1 MQQSLLTSP
10 TPNQTNSK
18 CQMSK
23 RRSIVVMQP
32 KIYSPRVT
40 GLLILPVSLVLLAI
54 STSFSFASTTLV
66 GEESTTC
73 SPKQASKTVVTEAQ
87 NSPTIPL
94 NSPPQYR
101 YSPSTPLIADTYPSV
116 YLCARS
122 FAVRIANG
130 IRENNLFSPQTNFS
144 IELATD
150 IHSADTTDWQSSEKF
165 IADFQKEL
173 EGQFPAGTFIIVN
186 KPLQIDETNANSKLQ
201 TMNIDFSHIAS
212 KEVNTA
218 KESFLE
224 NEPNSSG
231 SIQMNWAI
239 GNSTPSQI
247 TLNYVTKQ
255 WVATDRNW
263 SHDHPKSFGFYH
275 SKDYRSKVIGFTNR
289 LTRSPQEASRLAMQN
304 AAHFHSLHYGFRFS
318 PDDFEIKVVDRFQQK
333 LSTPSG
339 ELWQEALLASISPK
353 KNASKIRPASTSVI
367 SAELLLILLA
377 GAFGVIWI
385 SRLLLKAIF

>member
-130 IRENNLFSPQTNFS
+130 IRENNQFSPQTNFS

-150 IHSADTTDWQSSEKF
+150 IHSADTTDWQSSVKF

-186 KPLQIDETNANSKLQ
+186 KPLQTNETNANSKLQ

-218 KESFLE
+218 IESFLE

-263 SHDHPKSFGFYH
+263 SHDHPKSFGFYQ
-275 SKDYRSKVIGFTNR
+275 RGNWTSKVIGFTNR
-289 LTRSPQEASRLAMQN
+289 LTRSPQEASRLAIQN
-304 AAHFHSLHYGFRFS
+304 AVHFHSLHYGFHFS
-318 PDDFEIKVVDRFQQK
+318 PDDFEIKVADRFQQK
-333 LSTPSG
+333 LSTPNG
-339 ELWQEALLASISPK
+339 ELWQTAVLVSLTPQ
-353 KNASKIRPASTSVI
+353 KNASKTPSASTSVI
-367 SAELLLILLA
+367 PAELLLILLA
-377 GAFGVIWI
+377 GAFGVVWI
-385 SRLLLKAIF
+385 SSLLLKAIF